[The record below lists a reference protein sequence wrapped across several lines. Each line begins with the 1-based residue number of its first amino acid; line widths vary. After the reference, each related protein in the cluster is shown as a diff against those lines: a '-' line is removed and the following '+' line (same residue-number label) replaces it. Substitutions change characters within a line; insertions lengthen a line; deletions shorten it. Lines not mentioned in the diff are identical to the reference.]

1 MASSLAIRNSAAKFQ
16 LQRQCPEQ
24 TPGASSRQAL
34 LLRDAFYGRKVVQN
48 DVQAVRFLGGH
59 KAERRTCGVSCSMA
73 EGSRSLAGEPFGAR
87 DPFVQEIESNFC
99 DK

>member
-1 MASSLAIRNSAAKFQ
+1 MASSLAIRSSAANFQ

-24 TPGASSRQAL
+24 NPGASSRQAL
-34 LLRDAFYGRKVVQN
+34 LLRDAFYGRKVGQN
-48 DVQAVRFLGGH
+48 DVQAVRFLGH